1 MQVFVRVPVPP
12 VVLDHSIP
20 VQAKAMSDHIEVK
33 LMLMLPVDHPLV
45 SSLSSLMGTN
55 DGVSGDRQQEKLPP
69 FSLDNDTRFLAME
82 GEVHFYCRNCTA
94 RLTKE
99 PLRSF
104 KELPSVNWRD
114 SADNWFGTC
123 CCTFGGVS
131 QSLVSNFEKFS
142 SVSKGTCFI
151 GSTSILVHVDELAS
165 NAVIESG
172 KTFIP
177 DNGEA
182 IGLIVK
188 RNKLLQMNTSN
199 HDFPTKCNTKDGILV
214 QSKEHVSREKW
225 ECLSSHNAIRNVGNL
240 HDVGGNGVAKLEKGE
255 DYKNNH
261 VHVSGSLLG
270 LTKTENANAICD
282 QELET
287 MASAKKNEMDIPASD
302 SSGLCPI
309 ETSLSE
315 SVAEASFQPL
325 EKQFHRIPT
334 LGNPIQNDRKDYLAA
349 DSDLRPSSHDTFSS
363 YGIKN
368 ALHCCGNNNSE
379 NVYLQQLRVTSEPQ
393 KDGTTTGSFYLGNGF
408 MMGPP
413 DVSDTIEWVAVRCSS
428 CLSLIGLYP
437 DVKGKP
443 CSASESIQLFKC
455 HISTSEAVGGPNDV
469 FRKHTLQRILVNQLQ
484 ASAEDESSYRTV
496 IRNLNTKNP
505 MLQVVLLN
513 VNAWFCSGNCWERII
528 PGEKATYYTEIS
540 IDRSEVFCDDVSKGL
555 DGANS
560 RPLVVT
566 EAGATEQYNCKS
578 LNPVVKVLFS
588 DCSSFTPD
596 ESRAINDW
604 ALQKHAE
611 EIYILEEEIKTLV
624 EALIA
629 MKLRLPASC
638 SSLQGFYL
646 SFLEK

>member
-1 MQVFVRVPVPP
+1 MFVRVPVPP

-33 LMLMLPVDHPLV
+33 LKLMLPVDHPLV

-55 DGVSGDRQQEKLPP
+55 DGVSGEQQHEKLPS

-82 GEVHFYCRNCTA
+82 GEVHFYCRNCSA

-114 SADNWFGTC
+114 IADNWFGTC

-142 SVSKGTCFI
+142 SVSKGTCSI

-165 NAVIESG
+165 NAVIESD
-172 KTFIP
+172 KAFVP
-177 DNGEA
+177 DNDEA

-188 RNKLLQMNTSN
+188 QNELLQINTLI
-199 HDFPTKCNTKDGILV
+199 HDFPTKCNMKDGILV
-214 QSKEHVSREKW
+214 QSKDHSSREKW
-225 ECLSSHNAIRNVGNL
+225 ECLSSHDVIRNVGNL
-240 HDVGGNGVAKLEKGE
+240 HEVGGNGVAKLEKKE
-255 DYKNNH
+255 DYRNNH
-261 VHVSGSLLG
+261 VHVSGTLLG
-270 LTKTENANAICD
+270 LTKTENANPICD

-287 MASAKKNEMDIPASD
+287 MASAKKIEMDISESD
-302 SSGLCPI
+302 SSGLSSI

-315 SVAEASFQPL
+315 
-325 EKQFHRIPT
+325 IPT
-334 LGNPIQNDRKDYLAA
+334 LGNPIQNHREDHLAL
-349 DSDLRPSSHDTFSS
+349 DSGLLPSSHDTFSS
-363 YGIKN
+363 YPIKN

-379 NVYLQQLRVTSEPQ
+379 NVSLEQLRVTSEPQ
-393 KDGTTTGSFYLGNGF
+393 KDGINTGSFYLGNGF

-413 DVSDTIEWVAVRCSS
+413 DVSDAIEWVSVRCSS
-428 CLSLIGLYP
+428 CLSLIGSYP

-443 CSASESIQLFKC
+443 FSASESIRLFKC
-455 HISTSEAVGGPNDV
+455 RISTNEAVGGTNDV
-469 FRKHTLQRILVNQLQ
+469 FRKHTLQRIIVNQLQ

-496 IRNLNTKNP
+496 IRNLNTKVP
-505 MLQVVLLN
+505 LLQVVLLN
-513 VNAWFCSGNCWERII
+513 ANAWFCSGNCWERII
-528 PGEKATYYTEIS
+528 PGEKATYYTEMS
-540 IDRSEVFCDDVSKGL
+540 IDREEVFGHDVSKGL
-555 DGANS
+555 DGTDS

-566 EAGATEQYNCKS
+566 EVVATKRYNCKS

-596 ESRAINDW
+596 ESRVINDW

-611 EIYILEEEIKTLV
+611 ELYILEEEIKTLV

-638 SSLQGFYL
+638 SSLEGFYL